1 MICGKRTA
9 VRSLSILG
17 LFLLLS
23 VRTVYAEQ
31 AMLVGSDAGRTYHV
45 LCLDAGAPY
54 IFRAENGDLQGVYVD
69 ILSALGEREGLK
81 LSLSLGDTHDARRGI
96 HLSRIDFIVGTPYPV
111 PADSELFTFFSVK
124 NMDTAD
130 TRLIDDF
137 ELMKHRLSGKEFASY
152 CFSLPFFEEPYTL
165 FAAGSEALPLS
176 SLRGK
181 ILLVIEDSPE
191 ERHIRASAFNVKILQ
206 EDTMDSAVHSLLAN
220 KGDAALLGAYQGIRH
235 TQNLPQ
241 KGRITPSRP
250 FFFSLGKGITVMKGQ
265 ADLALAMMER
275 LSAMK
280 QSGEISK
287 ITGAWLSQY
296 DPPVLSRQEIWNIV
310 GGGLLALFA
319 ALLWNLL
326 LKRKVGIMVK
336 EREKILDFIKDGI
349 LAVDNGG
356 RITILNRSAQNLLG
370 LSSDSIGKEADLC
383 IPGLAVGIV
392 LTDGRPVY
400 NLQQNLNGALVS
412 CNKVPILED
421 SHSSGVIITLR
432 DMSELQAMAE
442 EITGV
447 RTYVETLRVQGHEFM
462 NKLQTISG
470 LIQLQRYDRAI
481 EFIASETDSSLSAQ
495 AFLAERI
502 KNAAVC
508 GIIMGKAGR
517 CRELGI
523 AFILDPESFCCDH
536 GESINDRSLVIII
549 GNLLQNAI
557 EAVVETGVTP
567 DARIEFSIFDESGQ
581 ILIDV
586 FDNAGIMTEEAASRL
601 FEKGFTT
608 KYKAEPSGFGLF
620 NIKTIVDSLAGNIS
634 MDFETGRFTEFTVT
648 LPVTA
653 GALRPEVAI

>member
-1 MICGKRTA
+1 MISGKRTIS
-9 VRSLSILG
+9 RSLSIL
-17 LFLLLS
+17 LLLLLLP
-23 VRTVYAEQ
+23 VRPVCAQ
-31 AMLVGSDAGRTYHV
+31 QKMLVGSGAGRTYHV

-69 ILSALGEREGLK
+69 ILSALGERVGLK
-81 LSLSLGDTHDARRGI
+81 LSLSLGNTHDARRGI
-96 HLSRIDFIVGTPYPV
+96 HLSRVDFIVGTPYPV
-111 PADSELFTFFSVK
+111 PPDSELFTFFSVK

-130 TRLIDDF
+130 TRLIEDF
-137 ELMKHRLSGKEFASY
+137 ELLKHRLSGKEFASY
-152 CFSLPFFEEPYTL
+152 CFALPFFEEPYTL
-165 FAAGSEALPLS
+165 FSVGNEPLPPS
-176 SLRGK
+176 GLRGK
-181 ILLVIEDSPE
+181 NLLVIADSPE
-191 ERHIRASAFNVKILQ
+191 ERHIRASAFNVRILQ
-206 EDTMDSAVHSLLAN
+206 EDTLDSAVHSLLAN
-220 KGDAALLGAYQGIRH
+220 RGDAALLGAYQGIRH
-235 TQNLPQ
+235 TQDLPL
-241 KGRITPSRP
+241 KGNIIHSRP
-250 FFFSLGKGITVMKGQ
+250 FLFSLAKGITVMKGQ
-265 ADLALAMMER
+265 ADLALAIMES
-275 LSAMK
+275 LTAMK

-287 ITGAWLSQY
+287 ITDTWLSQY

-326 LKRKVGIMVK
+326 LKRKVRIMVK

-349 LAVDNGG
+349 LAVDKDG
-356 RITILNRSAQNLLG
+356 RITMLNRAAQNLLG
-370 LSSDSIGKEADLC
+370 LCSDSIGKEADIC

-392 LTDGRPVY
+392 LADGRPVY

-412 CNKVPILED
+412 CNKVPILDE

-447 RTYVETLRVQGHEFM
+447 RTYVETLRVQGHEYM

-470 LIQLQRYDRAI
+470 LIQLQRYDRAV

-523 AFILDPESFCCDH
+523 SFVLDSDSFCRDH

-557 EAVVETGVTP
+557 EAVSENGVAP
-567 DARIEFSIFDESGQ
+567 DSQIEFSIFDESGQ
-581 ILIDV
+581 ILINV
-586 FDNAGIMTEEAASRL
+586 FDNAGVMTEEAASRL

-620 NIKTIVDSLAGNIS
+620 NIKTIVDSLAGNIT

-648 LPVTA
+648 LPVIA
-653 GALRPEVAI
+653 GSLRSEVAI